1 MRNVIKHLS
10 LGIFLI
16 AVMSS
21 ILLVSDLKQRKPRST
36 SIPQIAIFQFATR
49 LPLDEGVRGIVD
61 GLSNNGF
68 STGKNIEVK
77 YYNAENDIPTTVA
90 IAKEITNDRFDI
102 VLTVSTPCLQAVANA
117 NKEGKVLH
125 VFGLVTDPFGAGVGI
140 NRDNPFDHPRHLVGT
155 GNFQPVKETF
165 QLAKK
170 MFPGLK
176 SVGVVWNPGEANSEA
191 CTRKARAV
199 TKELG
204 IELLEANVGNTSGIQ
219 EATMSLIQRGIQA
232 LWIGGDNTVE
242 MATEVLVSIARKARI
257 PVFTN
262 NPDYVKSGILFG
274 LGANYY
280 KIGLITGNLAA
291 EVLNGSDPATMPI
304 QNKMPQKL
312 ALNKEALVGLR
323 EAWQFTDAILAIADI
338 LRDESGIHE
347 RIQTYPERLGGDGLT
362 PADLKEARDKHSISG
377 SGLDKKWR
385 IKLVHF
391 VNASFTEAADKG
403 IKEGLVAEGLEPD
416 KDYELKV
423 YNAQGDVAVLNS
435 IFDAIITGETD
446 LIMLT
451 STPTLQVALKR
462 AKNNLVV
469 FTTVASPVLAGAG
482 RSMEEHLPNVT
493 GISTMSDF
501 QGMVDV
507 LSECFPDV
515 RRIGTIFSPAEINS
529 VLYKDALK
537 EVASKRGIDFIAE
550 AANTSSEV
558 MDAALSLCSKRIDA
572 ICQISDNLTG
582 TAFAGIAE
590 VTRKMRVPLFAFD
603 SHQVEGGGAVIA
615 VARDYEQS
623 GRDAAALAARIMRGE
638 NPANIPFQL
647 VSRTNTVVNLNTAK
661 ILGLKIPTSL
671 IEQADE
677 VIE

>member
-1 MRNVIKHLS
+1 MRYVLKHLS

-16 AVMSS
+16 AFMSS
-21 ILLVSDLKQRKPRST
+21 VLLVSDLKQRRPRST
-36 SIPQIAIFQFATR
+36 SIPQIAVFQFATR

-61 GLSNNGF
+61 GLSNYGYV
-68 STGKNIEVK
+68 TGKNIETK
-77 YYNAENDIPTTVA
+77 FFNAENDFPTTVA
-90 IAKEITNDRFDI
+90 IAKEITNKKFDM

-117 NKEGKVLH
+117 NKEGKVIH

-140 NRDNPFDHPRHLVGT
+140 NRDDPVDHPPHLVGT
-155 GNFQPVKETF
+155 GNFQPVEETF
-165 QLAKK
+165 QLAKEL
-170 MFPGLK
+170 FPGLN
-176 SVGVVWNPGEANSEA
+176 SVGVVWNPTEASSEA
-191 CTRKARAV
+191 CTRKARTV
-199 TKELG
+199 TKGLG
-204 IELLEANVGNTSGIQ
+204 IELLEANVGRSSDAQ

-242 MATEVLVSIARKARI
+242 MATDVMVSIARKARI

-262 NPDYVKSGILFG
+262 NPDYIKSGILFG

-291 EVLNGSDPATMPI
+291 EVLNGTDPAKIPI

-323 EAWQFTDAILAIADI
+323 ETWQFTDAILATADI

-347 RIQTYPERLGGDGLT
+347 KKQTYPERLVGDGLT
-362 PADLKEARDKHSISG
+362 SADLEESRDKHSISG
-377 SGLDKKWR
+377 PESDKKWR
-385 IKLVHF
+385 IKLVHY
-391 VNASFTEAADKG
+391 VNATFAEAADKG

-435 IFDAIITGETD
+435 IFDTITTRETD

-451 STPTLQVALKR
+451 STPTLQIALKR
-462 AKNNLVV
+462 VKNRPVV

-482 RSMEEHLPNVT
+482 RSNEDHQPNVT

-537 EVASKRGIDFIAE
+537 EVAGKKGIDFIAE
-550 AANTSSEV
+550 GANTSSEV
-558 MDAALSLCSKRIDA
+558 VDAALSLCSKRIDA
-572 ICQISDNLTG
+572 MCQISDNLTG

-590 VTRKMRVPLFAFD
+590 VTRKLRVPLFAFD
-603 SHQVEGGGAVIA
+603 SHQVREGGAVIA

-638 NPANIPFQL
+638 NPDNIPFQL
-647 VSRTNTVVNLNTAK
+647 VSKTNTVVNLNAAK
-661 ILGLKIPTSL
+661 MLGLKIPTSL
-671 IEQADE
+671 VERADE